1 MQQGPGVQHPDRSEA
16 ASSRPLRL
24 LVVDD
29 HDDSRNVL
37 VRLLSRSYDISAA
50 ASYRSA
56 LEVAAELRPDV
67 VISDIRLGDDG
78 PDGLE
83 LMRELRRRYGV
94 QGIAVSGHAMD
105 DHVLRDAG
113 FVAYL
118 LKPILFERL
127 LDTVEAVCAATA
139 AAS

>member
-1 MQQGPGVQHPDRSEA
+1 MITSPSDRG
-16 ASSRPLRL
+16 RILIVDDDDKILDL
-24 LVVDD
+24 LVE
-29 HDDSRNVL
+29 
-37 VRLLSRSYDISAA
+37 LLTEEGY
-50 ASYRSA
+50 
-56 LEVAAELRPDV
+56 EVAGARNGSEGLDLAFTFAPDV

-118 LKPILFERL
+118 LKPILFDRL
-127 LDTVEAVCAATA
+127 LDTVEAVCAATTA
-139 AAS
+139 VS